1 MLVTLGMAPDCQQQL
16 LLGISEL
23 MTNVV
28 RHAKP
33 SAHRMHLVLCRQ
45 HKVIW
50 LQLEDDGGAFDSIRH
65 ALLADRTWHQGARL
79 RVSDMGLNSKSVAVM
94 MRKRLGHGRCSNNS
108 SFWHI
113 IVAENA
119 TASAGRATR
128 GGRACPRPRGGRKTE
143 AGNFQERR
151 HERSGSR

>member
-33 SAHRMHLVLCRQ
+33 SAHRIHLALCRH

-79 RVSDMGLNSKSVAVM
+79 RVSGYGLALLRVTLPALRYQRAVGTN
-94 MRKRLGHGRCSNNS
+94 RYRLPL
-108 SFWHI
+108 
-113 IVAENA
+113 AA
-119 TASAGRATR
+119 
-128 GGRACPRPRGGRKTE
+128 
-143 AGNFQERR
+143 
-151 HERSGSR
+151 